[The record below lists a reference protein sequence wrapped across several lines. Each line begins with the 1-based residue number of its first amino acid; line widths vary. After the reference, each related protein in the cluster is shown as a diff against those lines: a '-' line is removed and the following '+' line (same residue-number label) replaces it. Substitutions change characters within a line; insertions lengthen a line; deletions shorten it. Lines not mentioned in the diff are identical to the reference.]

1 MKNSIKR
8 FFRAFYLTSVI
19 IFCILIGF
27 FGISE
32 AYKNIRLVAFGEYRD
47 AIEINED
54 GIFIFDYK
62 L

>member
-1 MKNSIKR
+1 MSKNIKIFIR
-8 FFRAFYLTSVI
+8 SFYLSSVI

-27 FGISE
+27 FGISK
-32 AYKNIRLVAFGEYRD
+32 AYENIRLTAFGEYRD